1 MEDEMRAIAENKLL
15 ALGIIIIFSLSLVTC
30 EKEPTEP
37 EEAAPELPPVQ
48 SMQADLSFFKTT
60 PHSALNKTTLSKNN
74 FIAAAARVVII
85 NTTVILAS
93 VVPTAVLAAA
103 LSQQPKLQE
112 DGKWHWIFTAEEG
125 LNTFSVDLAGWI
137 DTPNAEAVW
146 EVYISSNTHTPDLD
160 HFLWYHGRSKIG
172 NKEGWWIFH
181 DDKSP
186 DSLIEVIK
194 IDWEITDENDSEL
207 IFTNVKESS
216 SDYGDYLKYGIELSD
231 RFLIYFDASESRTNT
246 IYWNAETRAGYIE
259 WFDYNDG
266 AKSYWDENLD
276 DTTGPPA

>member
-1 MEDEMRAIAENKLL
+1 MKAFIKNKLL
-15 ALGIIIIFSLSLVTC
+15 TLGVLIIFLLGLTTC

-37 EEAAPELPPVQ
+37 EDVAPQLPPVQ
-48 SMQADLSFFKTT
+48 SIQADLSFFKTN
-60 PHSALNKTTLSKNN
+60 PNLILNKTTLSKNN
-74 FIAAAARVVII
+74 YIAAAVRVLFI

-103 LSQQPKLQE
+103 LSKQPTLKE

-137 DTPNAEAVW
+137 DTPNVEVVW

-160 HFLWYHGRSKIG
+160 HFLWYQGRSKIG

-186 DSLIEVIK
+186 DSLVEVIRV
-194 IDWEITDENDSEL
+194 DWEIPDENESEL
-207 IFTNVKESS
+207 IFTIVKESI
-216 SDYGDYLKYGIELSD
+216 DEYEDYLKYGIELTD
-231 RFLIYFDASESRTNT
+231 RFLIYFDKSENRTNT

>member
-1 MEDEMRAIAENKLL
+1 MKAFPKNKLL
-15 ALGIIIIFSLSLVTC
+15 SLGVMIIFLMGLTTC

-37 EEAAPELPPVQ
+37 GDVAPELPPVQ

-60 PHSALNKTTLSKNN
+60 PNFTLNKTILSKHNY
-74 FIAAAARVVII
+74 IAAAARVVVI

-93 VVPTAVLAAA
+93 VVPTTVLAAA
-103 LSQQPKLQE
+103 LSQQPTLKE
-112 DGKWHWIFTAEEG
+112 DGKWHWIFTAKEG

-137 DTPNAEAVW
+137 DTPNVEVVW

-186 DSLIEVIK
+186 DSLVEVIK
-194 IDWEITDENDSEL
+194 VDWEIPDENESEL
-207 IFTNVKESS
+207 IFSNVKLASNE
-216 SDYGDYLKYGIELSD
+216 YGDYLKYGIELTD
-231 RFLIYFDASESRTNT
+231 RFLIYFDASENRTNT
-246 IYWNAETRAGYIE
+246 IYWNAETKAGYIE

-266 AKSYWDENLD
+266 VKSDWDENLE